1 MSIHCSFLLDSYF
14 NTQTTL
20 YAGESLNI
28 QLGIKSFVNVN
39 DPAARGFKG
48 FMIMVF
54 DATGQNIEPLGIF
67 DGVASNNEIKTMDC
81 PSPSRGPNSK
91 APKVKQLTNE
101 TLLKSI

>member
-1 MSIHCSFLLDSYF
+1 MDSYF

-67 DGVASNNEIKTMDC
+67 DGMASNNEIKTMDC